1 SGPASRVE
9 YASDSA
15 SSASFTGS
23 RPDQRS
29 RSVSTVAAC
38 GLAVTA
44 RSTWSS
50 VASGSQVIMA
60 RPRAAAAVRV
70 RSSASASGCAVAE
83 VRPTRIRSQVRAA
96 TAAAAA
102 SSAEAGRSRS
112 TTSSGPETAPASSR
126 SGNAAGPYGSAS
138 SAGPITG
145 AIYHHLVP
153 EPTVSASFPAS
164 PGEAERVDDWE
175 RSGAAVLTGRAGGPT
190 LVPPGWAASLAKAMA
205 SLLPVEIEG
214 PALLGERAAFTGQV
228 RRGSVSASGA
238 CRLLP
243 TTDGWA
249 AVSCARPDDPVLLRA
264 LIEDE
269 GPGEIW
275 AAVARWLLQH
285 SGAELADRA
294 ALLGVA
300 AHPVRSRPATV
311 PALASS
317 LRPAAGLR
325 VVDFS
330 ALWAGPLCANLLGLA
345 GADIIKVETPGRPDG
360 ARLGNRDFY
369 RLLHAGHRSVVLDPG
384 VARGRAAVAA
394 LTSSA
399 DIVIESSRPRALAGW
414 GLRPEGTAATWI
426 SMTDVVA
433 GTVDG
438 SHTTA
443 ARRPAPPRARQA
455 AGEAHPPGA
464 DTDAVLRE
472 L

>member
-1 SGPASRVE
+1 
-9 YASDSA
+9 
-15 SSASFTGS
+15 
-23 RPDQRS
+23 
-29 RSVSTVAAC
+29 
-38 GLAVTA
+38 
-44 RSTWSS
+44 
-50 VASGSQVIMA
+50 M
-60 RPRAAAAVRV
+60 
-70 RSSASASGCAVAE
+70 
-83 VRPTRIRSQVRAA
+83 
-96 TAAAAA
+96 
-102 SSAEAGRSRS
+102 
-112 TTSSGPETAPASSR
+112 
-126 SGNAAGPYGSAS
+126 
-138 SAGPITG
+138 
-145 AIYHHLVP
+145 P

-300 AHPVRSRPATV
+300 AHPVRPRPATV

-317 LRPAAGLR
+317 LRPAARLR

-426 SMTDVVA
+426 SITAAGRASARVGFGDDVAAGAGLVAWDDDGPMFAGDAIADPLAGLTAAARALGEPAGSLIEISMTDVVA